1 MKKTPLPPDALAGP
15 ALKSKLKTLSLR
27 PQAGTPSARV
37 ASGVSGKTYLFPAND
52 DKVEAVTAEFG
63 AEGAVLVIEEGR
75 PGESHPVWPRRVAQG
90 LELRRERGV
99 AEGRSQRC
107 WTADDIFTARL
118 AAYETPFIATMAL
131 QFKGDEL
138 LLNADTNVGFG
149 QTKRPE
155 LVGRR
160 TAAAD

>member
-1 MKKTPLPPDALAGP
+1 
-15 ALKSKLKTLSLR
+15 
-27 PQAGTPSARV
+27 
-37 ASGVSGKTYLFPAND
+37 
-52 DKVEAVTAEFG
+52 
-63 AEGAVLVIEEGR
+63 
-75 PGESHPVWPRRVAQG
+75 
-90 LELRRERGV
+90 
-99 AEGRSQRC
+99 
-107 WTADDIFTARL
+107 
-118 AAYETPFIATMAL
+118 L